1 MASVSN
7 LDKLEPSISY
17 SWSVDGEDIKEMI
30 KAINNIYNLTKDSLP
45 EKRVKSLESFTKS
58 LGYAYKSNDTTIL
71 IKPDSNTSFFTFP

>member
-1 MASVSN
+1 
-7 LDKLEPSISY
+7 
-17 SWSVDGEDIKEMI
+17 MI